1 MMIMKMLMMVAKSKT
16 VKMMMVTGV
25 WEDNDPSLSVRCKA
39 EGRPRALPRVEVA
52 QVGNMMMMILVM
64 LMMMTSVV
72 KADFL
77 KAVRKAVSKRLIRL
91 LYKVFFFT
99 GTPLK
104 RLSVSQ

>member
-1 MMIMKMLMMVAKSKT
+1 
-16 VKMMMVTGV
+16 MMVTGV

-52 QVGNMMMMILVM
+52 QVGNIMMMILMMMILVM

-91 LYKVFFFT
+91 LYVVNRMNDCFKMRKTSVRLRTLNFF
-99 GTPLK
+99 
-104 RLSVSQ
+104 